1 MDAVVSTIAL
11 NVLSNFITDA
21 LKWAN
26 GADVPAITEVIT
38 STDQLFPELEG
49 VAATLRQWLVDNKVI
64 SALSSY
70 VEGHTGTS
78 DLPIQELVSVLLTK
92 TQFYLPE
99 HSQATAEKIIS
110 AFVTKLRA
118 AYVADPAIGIPYI
131 ANRADAHAS
140 QQRAGFAA
148 VEQDIRKLTD
158 EVQTSGGLRPSLQA
172 HFDSAT
178 AALERGDYPS
188 AKALF
193 ESLLQELRMAPVR
206 DNELERRVNIN
217 LANIAS
223 ALGDYPAAVPY
234 YRKAAEL
241 DADVIRQSVNAAI
254 ADLLEL
260 KSDQVLSRLSAI
272 QTPEPSSNYEFWS
285 VKVNALAQTGRFED
299 AISTA
304 LSIRVPE
311 KEAHASQLLGYAF
324 MGAERLPEAET
335 ALRRALELGD
345 KRPESRMLLAEVLF
359 SPVREYHSMH
369 PVENL
374 TSELKARMNDAASH
388 LDSAV
393 RTLRE
398 QGRARPA
405 ADCESNLAVMR
416 GLQGRFRELIQLLEP
431 IAESAEA
438 TASGYRNLALAYVHV
453 NELTKATRALER
465 AMKMESDSTTELM
478 YAQVLK
484 MAGEGDR
491 ALEFCSQKAVEPVT
505 AENLKWHVAKAEALV
520 ATRKYSKALQ
530 VLTSAQRQFPGNAEV
545 LLNLAELYEL
555 TADHDNA
562 ALAYEEALKNA
573 TGVDELRVRYE
584 YGGFCLNRQE
594 YSRAVNL
601 WRPLVDRQKP
611 NSLLDYYMVALYNT
625 RKLAEAAAIASGI
638 KDTDLRP
645 SLLFAEIAASVYER
659 LDYLREVQEWLEYLC
674 NSSGN
679 KPKYV
684 AKLSGVYLRLGQ
696 RDEALELLDASR
708 ATLKNAAD
716 LMNFAQAY
724 SSLGKH
730 QQAVGLAHKA
740 VTLETSSEIHMGYIA
755 VFMAADHQVR
765 SPEEISTFKD
775 LMGKFKERFPRS
787 SSLQSFQVDP
797 DNPLAAIRETLI
809 KHSERVKAAVPAFQ
823 GAAAASS
830 HLRSIH
836 RPRLIRN
843 VDSCCC
849 GPGSCT
855 AHGCWHR

>member
-405 ADCESNLAVMR
+405 R
-416 GLQGRFRELIQLLEP
+416 
-431 IAESAEA
+431 IA
-438 TASGYRNLALAYVHV
+438 
-453 NELTKATRALER
+453 
-465 AMKMESDSTTELM
+465 
-478 YAQVLK
+478 
-484 MAGEGDR
+484 
-491 ALEFCSQKAVEPVT
+491 
-505 AENLKWHVAKAEALV
+505 
-520 ATRKYSKALQ
+520 
-530 VLTSAQRQFPGNAEV
+530 
-545 LLNLAELYEL
+545 
-555 TADHDNA
+555 
-562 ALAYEEALKNA
+562 
-573 TGVDELRVRYE
+573 
-584 YGGFCLNRQE
+584 NRI
-594 YSRAVNL
+594 
-601 WRPLVDRQKP
+601 WR
-611 NSLLDYYMVALYNT
+611 
-625 RKLAEAAAIASGI
+625 
-638 KDTDLRP
+638 
-645 SLLFAEIAASVYER
+645 
-659 LDYLREVQEWLEYLC
+659 
-674 NSSGN
+674 
-679 KPKYV
+679 
-684 AKLSGVYLRLGQ
+684 
-696 RDEALELLDASR
+696 
-708 ATLKNAAD
+708 
-716 LMNFAQAY
+716 
-724 SSLGKH
+724 
-730 QQAVGLAHKA
+730 
-740 VTLETSSEIHMGYIA
+740 
-755 VFMAADHQVR
+755 
-765 SPEEISTFKD
+765 
-775 LMGKFKERFPRS
+775 
-787 SSLQSFQVDP
+787 
-797 DNPLAAIRETLI
+797 
-809 KHSERVKAAVPAFQ
+809 
-823 GAAAASS
+823 
-830 HLRSIH
+830 
-836 RPRLIRN
+836 
-843 VDSCCC
+843 
-849 GPGSCT
+849 
-855 AHGCWHR
+855 